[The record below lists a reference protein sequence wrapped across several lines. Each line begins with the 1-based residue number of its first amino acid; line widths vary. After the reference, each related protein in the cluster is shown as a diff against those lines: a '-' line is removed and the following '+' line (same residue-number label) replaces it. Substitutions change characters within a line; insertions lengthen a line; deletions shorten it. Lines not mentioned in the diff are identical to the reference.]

1 MMMHH
6 VTESP
11 LSFQSLATTN
21 SLVFNIKAGEASK

>member
-11 LSFQSLATTN
+11 LSLQSLTTTN
-21 SLVFNIKAGEASK
+21 SLVFNIKAGEAIK